1 MNYRAVP
8 CVVGSVGRQRTL
20 YACPRFISLLII
32 YRSCQNVESKF
43 DIGLWLLICM
53 YVCVQARAT
62 CKRASASEQTYILI
76 DTKTEKLM
84 NRHRI

>member
-1 MNYRAVP
+1 
-8 CVVGSVGRQRTL
+8 
-20 YACPRFISLLII
+20 
-32 YRSCQNVESKF
+32 
-43 DIGLWLLICM
+43 M

-84 NRHRI
+84 NRDTESDNHVFSLKGAHRK